1 MDIFLEPACEWEER
15 PLVSRIAMAACISA
29 ASEDE
34 LAAELG
40 RLQLQG
46 VRYVALRRQ
55 QLLWIHRG
63 RLQAMLADAGMSVS
77 SVGFG
82 GGFTGSMGVSFEESL
97 EDTARAVDL
106 AMELGARS
114 LIVLPGNRGLF
125 TNNHI
130 QRSVRMGLQAAISH
144 AGQYPLTLLVPTSTL
159 LGDGRDMF
167 ASPGSMMNWLGRQTG
182 PRVQPLI
189 VVRGSRSSCR
199 LPQGWRDGLAGGGSL
214 RLCRQCGS
222 YQWNRSVLDRLLRV
236 LALKD
241 NRGLES
247 SVASPVV
254 SGSGANAVSAQFP
267 EQS

>member
-1 MDIFLEPACEWEER
+1 MDIFLEPACEWEDR

-29 ASEDE
+29 GTEDE
-34 LAAELG
+34 LAAELA

-46 VRYVALRRQ
+46 VRYVSVRRQ
-55 QLLWIHRG
+55 QLLWIHRA
-63 RLQAMLADAGMSVS
+63 RLLGMLADAGMSIS
-77 SVGFG
+77 SLGFTG
-82 GGFTGSMGVSFEESL
+82 GYTGSMGMSFEKSM

-125 TNNHI
+125 TFNHI

-159 LGDGRDMF
+159 VGDGSDVF
-167 ASPGSMMNWLGRQTG
+167 SSAGPMMNWMVRQTG

-189 VVRGSRSSCR
+189 VVRGGRSSCR
-199 LPQGWRDGLAGGGSL
+199 LPQGWREGLAGGGSL

-222 YQWNRSVLDRLLRV
+222 YEWNRSILDRLLRV

-241 NRGLES
+241 NRGL
-247 SVASPVV
+247 ASTV
-254 SGSGANAVSAQFP
+254 GKVSAADGLSTDFSERP
-267 EQS
+267 